1 MFLPHFQA
9 YLRTFFPQLPV
20 AHWIGIG
27 ALSVAVAVFLARRR
41 KYPVYSALAL
51 GLTLLLGLFLLD
63 ALVLIRCGNSP
74 QVAHAGLNLSAEY
87 RRLVAWE
94 EDTLYLVLF
103 NAAVFAP
110 FGFTLAEFLASA
122 KRLTGWRCLKYVVLI
137 ALGLSLCI
145 ECFQLVLRAGIFEL
159 TDLVL
164 NTAGAALGAALPLTC
179 RAISRGTRPAA

>member
-9 YLRTFFPQLPV
+9 YLRTFFPQLPA
-20 AHWIGIG
+20 AHWIAIG
-27 ALSVAVAVFLARRR
+27 VLSVAVTVFLARRR
-41 KYPVYSALAL
+41 KYPVYGAVAF

-63 ALVLIRCGNSP
+63 ALALVRCGNSP

-122 KRLTGWRCLKYVVLI
+122 KRLTGWRCLKYV
-137 ALGLSLCI
+137 ALTAFGLSLCI
-145 ECFQLVLRAGIFEL
+145 EILQLLFRVGIFEV

-164 NTAGAALGAALPLTC
+164 NTAGAILGAALPVL
-179 RAISRGTRPAA
+179 IGFPAARRGSR